1 MNDSIKFTCPCCN
14 AEYEISFIPTLI
26 PEKKVTKKP
35 TAPRKAYGDY
45 KHVRLLDSEHEA
57 LVAEFGA
64 FIVDKAIKAM
74 DDWMEAKGRRPYK
87 DYRAALRGWIQRD
100 IDRNP
105 YLKEK
110 LPMVEGEKKEFD
122 ESHWE

>member
-1 MNDSIKFTCPCCN
+1 MTFTCPCCN
-14 AEYEISFIPTLI
+14 AEYEINFIPTLI

-35 TAPRKAYGDY
+35 TAPRKAYGQY
-45 KHVRLLDSEHEA
+45 AHVRLLDNEHEA

-64 FIVDKAIKAM
+64 FLVDKAIKDM
-74 DDWMEAKGRRPYK
+74 DDWIQAKSKKGYK
-87 DYRAALRGWIQRD
+87 DYRAALSGWIRRD
-100 IDRNP
+100 MDRNP

-110 LPMVEGEKKEFD
+110 LPTVEGEKKEFD